1 MAYSK
6 EVLIRARQRLAEQK
20 ADKES
25 LMQQRLVEAY
35 QRIPRL
41 LEIDRLLR
49 QTMAATVQAAFAK
62 GEDVQAAMEQVKQ
75 ENLRLQQERRELIES
90 NFRLGWL
97 DETPSVPIAAAPD
110 TLAVLCAVAWLNFVW
125 KSKKKN

>member
-25 LMQQRLVEAY
+25 LMQQRLAEAY

-62 GEDVQAAMEQVKQ
+62 GEDV
-75 ENLRLQQERRELIES
+75 
-90 NFRLGWL
+90 
-97 DETPSVPIAAAPD
+97 
-110 TLAVLCAVAWLNFVW
+110 
-125 KSKKKN
+125 